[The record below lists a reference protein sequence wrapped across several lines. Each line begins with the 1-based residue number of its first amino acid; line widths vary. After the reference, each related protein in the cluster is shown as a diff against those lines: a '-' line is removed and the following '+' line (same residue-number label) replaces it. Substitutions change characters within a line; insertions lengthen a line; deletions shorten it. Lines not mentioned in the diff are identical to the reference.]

1 MIHAPYTIAKLPE
14 GPFPG
19 ESRIQSADVYSVSGS
34 KRRKRS
40 ELAVAI
46 DQSCVNLYDVNTHS
60 CCPLD
65 QSCNGKSGTLIEA
78 CYFIPCL
85 SPNRLLLSTM
95 LRQATERWLDKFSAI
110 DILLHKRR

>member
-1 MIHAPYTIAKLPE
+1 MIQAPYTIAKLPE

-34 KRRKRS
+34 KKRKRS

-60 CCPLD
+60 YCPLD
-65 QSCNGKSGTLIEA
+65 QSHNREIGTLNEA
-78 CYFIPCL
+78 CYFI
-85 SPNRLLLSTM
+85 
-95 LRQATERWLDKFSAI
+95 
-110 DILLHKRR
+110 